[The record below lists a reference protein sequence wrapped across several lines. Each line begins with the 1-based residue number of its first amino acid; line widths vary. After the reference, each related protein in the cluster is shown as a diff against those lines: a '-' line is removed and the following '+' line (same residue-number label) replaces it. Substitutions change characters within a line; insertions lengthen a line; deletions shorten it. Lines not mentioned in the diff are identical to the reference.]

1 MYDTVKIG
9 EKEVPMLAMATVDIY
24 YRHCFG
30 EDPLVIQTQDNP
42 DMARVIQLFQQLGF
56 IMAKFAETK
65 SRKEMLKLNEESYLE
80 WLEQF
85 ERNDIIAALPDIRAV
100 YDGEKATSSQEK
112 KQDS

>member
-1 MYDTVKIG
+1 MFDIVKIG

-30 EDPLVIQTQDNP
+30 EDPLIVQTQDAP
-42 DMARVIQLFQQLGF
+42 DMARVIQLFQQMGF

-65 SRKEMLKLNEESYLE
+65 NRKEMLKLNEESYLE

-100 YDGEKATSSQEK
+100 YDGEKRTVSEEK
-112 KQDS
+112 KPVS